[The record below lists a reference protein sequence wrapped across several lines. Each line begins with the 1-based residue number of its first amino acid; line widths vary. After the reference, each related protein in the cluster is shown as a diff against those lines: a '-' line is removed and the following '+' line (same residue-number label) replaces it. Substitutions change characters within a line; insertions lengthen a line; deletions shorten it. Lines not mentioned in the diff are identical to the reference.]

1 MAQGEFGRRLGP
13 GRVPPGGTL
22 VAVKLAPTAILGTR
36 GWLNAASRSGN
47 PAIWLSEPCPDR
59 SPLQLHPP
67 MGGHA
72 YGVRRLRQGLLD
84 KTNTASGCGPIPP
97 TDRRANETFLN
108 RNGFVSHIHRNKPKG
123 RAMHETMRRAYNAR
137 IRKSARV
144 SSMYLP
150 SKRIGWGHSSE
161 LSGSPEQRLKSQWP
175 ISSTTSNALPSC
187 ARSPSHDRLVLR
199 KATYSTS
206 IPNCDQAKS
215 MAGFRGH
222 PSR

>member
-1 MAQGEFGRRLGP
+1 MADLSITHSIGMDNFPTSSKSDCVGISGRFQSDYAKSDPASRWPRGSSDAAW
-13 GRVPPGGTL
+13 GKTKVPPGGTL

-123 RAMHETMRRAYNAR
+123 RAMHETMRRAYNSR

-144 SSMYLP
+144 SSM
-150 SKRIGWGHSSE
+150 
-161 LSGSPEQRLKSQWP
+161 
-175 ISSTTSNALPSC
+175 C
-187 ARSPSHDRLVLR
+187 SPSAKGSDGAIHQSYRDR
-199 KATYSTS
+199 
-206 IPNCDQAKS
+206 
-215 MAGFRGH
+215 
-222 PSR
+222 PSND